1 MLWRSVGEYFPNDR
15 QYHDLAKMQLAW
27 LYLEQKQYTVALPLY
42 QELAARSEEMYQL
55 RGLAG
60 QAVIFYA
67 NGQTNDFQRV
77 WAELEQRR
85 RKLEAD
91 RKPLTQYINP
101 ELIRLL
107 DEIQR
112 KL

>member
-1 MLWRSVGEYFPNDR
+1 
-15 QYHDLAKMQLAW
+15 MQLAW
-27 LYLEQKQYTVALPLY
+27 LYLEQKQYALALPMY
-42 QELAARSEEMYQL
+42 QELASRSEEMYQL

-67 NGQTNDFQRV
+67 NEQTNDFQRV
-77 WAELEQRR
+77 WTELQQRR
-85 RKLEAD
+85 QQLEAS

-107 DEIQR
+107 EEIQR